1 MSEQAQVQVSPLT
14 IVGDPHAE
22 ACEGE
27 FCELPVH
34 REQGIVNR
42 RVDDDAV

>member
-1 MSEQAQVQVSPLT
+1 MNEQAQVQPLT
-14 IVGDPHAE
+14 IVGDPQADV
-22 ACEGE
+22 CDGE